1 MYANYSRGQIQSEE
15 QVRYDAL
22 QLAIDFAPDENA
34 DNMLIIAQKFAIFI
48 IGKSAARTK
57 PTVLHS

>member
-1 MYANYSRGQIQSEE
+1 MSDNYLREEIRSEE

-22 QLAIDFAPDENA
+22 LLAIDFAPEEKAHNI
-34 DNMLIIAQKFAIFI
+34 LIIAQKFAILS
-48 IGKSAARTK
+48 GKPADRTK

>member
-1 MYANYSRGQIQSEE
+1 MSDNYLREEIRSEE

-22 QLAIDFAPDENA
+22 LLAIDFAPGENA

-48 IGKSAARTK
+48 SVKPADRTK

>member
-1 MYANYSRGQIQSEE
+1 MSDNYSREEIRSEE

-22 QLAIDFAPDENA
+22 LLAIDFAPDENA

-48 IGKSAARTK
+48 SGKPAARTK
-57 PTVLHS
+57 PTVLSS